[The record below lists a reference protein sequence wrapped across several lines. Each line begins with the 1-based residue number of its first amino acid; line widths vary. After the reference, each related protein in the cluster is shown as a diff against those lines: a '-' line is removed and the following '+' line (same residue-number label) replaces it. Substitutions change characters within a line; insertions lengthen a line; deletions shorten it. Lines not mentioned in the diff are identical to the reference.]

1 MSPRQKAFAIIVAVL
16 LILLIVELIRRR
28 KLREEYALVW
38 LAVGIGIVLLV
49 WQYGILERVTHLI
62 GAVMPTTT
70 LFLFAFFFLLVMA
83 MHFSIKLSK
92 LTGQIKDLTQ
102 EIGILRSELESRRGR
117 PESGKEKGGSACTG

>member
-1 MSPRQKAFAIIVAVL
+1 MSPRQKIFAIAVAVL
-16 LILLIVELIRRR
+16 LILLIIELIRRR

-38 LAVGIGIVLLV
+38 LAVGVGIVVLV
-49 WQYGILERVTHLI
+49 WRYGILEWVTRLI

-102 EIGILRSELESRRGR
+102 EIGILRTELESRPGR
-117 PESGKEKGGSACTG
+117 PEGGKEKGGSACTG

>member
-1 MSPRQKAFAIIVAVL
+1 MSPRQKIFALLAAVG

-38 LAVGIGIVLLV
+38 LAVGIGVVILV
-49 WQYGILERVTHLI
+49 WQYRILQWLTRLI

-92 LTGQIKDLTQ
+92 LTSQVKDLTQ
-102 EIGILRSELESRRGR
+102 ELGILRTELETRHAPADNDPKTPQETTAG
-117 PESGKEKGGSACTG
+117 